1 MYQNMG
7 FNLFLV
13 IDQINVL
20 ASILRRKKNIF
31 I

>member
-1 MYQNMG
+1 MYQKMG

-13 IDQINVL
+13 IDQFNVL
-20 ASILRRKKNIF
+20 ASILRKRDIL

>member
-1 MYQNMG
+1 MYENMG

-20 ASILRRKKNIF
+20 ASILRKRDIL